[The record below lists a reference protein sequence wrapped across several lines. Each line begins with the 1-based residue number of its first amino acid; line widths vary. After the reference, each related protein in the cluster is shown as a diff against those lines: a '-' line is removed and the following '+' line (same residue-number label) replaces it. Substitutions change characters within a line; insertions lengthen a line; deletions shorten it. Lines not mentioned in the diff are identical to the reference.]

1 MLPAQLEIH
10 AYPRLRHP
18 RMILGLSGWMDG
30 GDVST
35 GTVEYLAAKLNAP
48 VLGLIRPTDFYLY
61 SFPASMDVAAMLR
74 PYCKIREG
82 LVVECRP
89 PTNRFYYAE
98 EQQLILLL
106 GKEPNLRWEDYAECL
121 FALAE
126 EFHVRDI
133 FFIGSVAGVVPHTR
147 DPRLFFSASDAALR
161 EELTRYDMHLSNY
174 EGPAGIS
181 TFLTHAASEKG
192 LRMATI
198 VAEIP
203 AYIQGRNP
211 RCIESVAR
219 HLAGML
225 NLQVPLD
232 DLRALSDAFEQRV
245 SEVIDKREDL
255 SPLIRKLE
263 GDYDSEVFDTQMGD
277 LKAWLQDQGVR
288 LD

>member
-1 MLPAQLEIH
+1 MLPAQLEIL
-10 AYPRLRHP
+10 ARPRMGHP

-48 VLGLIRPTDFYLY
+48 VLGLIRPADFYLC
-61 SFPASMDVAAMLR
+61 SFPAPMEVSALLR

-82 LVVECRP
+82 LVVEFRGP
-89 PTNRFYYAE
+89 SNRFYFAE
-98 EQQLILLL
+98 DQQLILFQ
-106 GKEPNLRWEDYAECL
+106 GKEPNLRWEDYADCL
-121 FALAE
+121 FAVAG

-161 EELTRYDMHLSNY
+161 AELSHYDMHLSNY

-181 TFLTHAASEKG
+181 TFLTHAACEKG

-255 SPLIRKLE
+255 APLIRKLE
-263 GDYDSEVFDTQMGD
+263 SDYDSEVFDTQMGD
-277 LKAWLQDQGVR
+277 LKVWLQQQGVR

>member
-1 MLPAQLEIH
+1 MPH
-10 AYPRLRHP
+10 A

-35 GTVEYLAAKLNAP
+35 GTVEYLTAKLNAP
-48 VLGLIRPTDFYLY
+48 ALGLIRPAGFYLY
-61 SFPASMDVAAMLR
+61 SFPAPMEVAALFR

-82 LVVECRP
+82 LVLECRP
-89 PTNRFYYAE
+89 PSNRFYFA
-98 EQQLILLL
+98 QQQHLILFQ

-121 FALAE
+121 FALAG

-133 FFIGSVAGVVPHTR
+133 FFIGSVAAVVPHTR
-147 DPRLFFSASDAALR
+147 DPRLFFSASDADLR
-161 EELTRYDMHLSNY
+161 EELTHYDMHMSNY

-181 TFLTHAASEKG
+181 TFLTHAAVEKG

-203 AYIQGRNP
+203 AYIHGRNP
-211 RCIESVAR
+211 RCIESVTR

-232 DLRALSDAFEQRV
+232 DLRALSDAFELRV
-245 SEVIDKREDL
+245 NEVIDKREDL

-263 GDYDSEVFDTQMGD
+263 SDYDSEVFDTQMGD
-277 LKAWLQDQGVR
+277 LKAWLQQQGVR